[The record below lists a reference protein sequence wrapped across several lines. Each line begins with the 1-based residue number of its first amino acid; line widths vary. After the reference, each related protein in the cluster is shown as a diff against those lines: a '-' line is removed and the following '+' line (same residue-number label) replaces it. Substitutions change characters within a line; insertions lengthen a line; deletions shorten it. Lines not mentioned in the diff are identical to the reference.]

1 MNVFE
6 ILKARILSGNFKLM
20 DMQGR
25 IDTSFARGSL
35 TAEQTQQLSAL
46 ALEKASKEGEMPAI
60 MDILTALS
68 QRISALEEKTDMEE
82 NAGAY
87 PVWKPWDGISSLY
100 QKGAVV
106 SHKGKLYQSVFPG
119 QNVWEPGVAGTES
132 LWKTYEGE
140 DHGL

>member
-6 ILKARILSGNFKLM
+6 ILNARIVSGNFKLM
-20 DMQGR
+20 DMQER
-25 IDTSFARGSL
+25 IETSFARGSL
-35 TAEQTQQLSAL
+35 TAQQTEALSAL
-46 ALEKASKEGEMPAI
+46 AVENASKEGEMPGV
-60 MDILTALS
+60 MDILTSLS
-68 QRISALEEKTDMEE
+68 QRISALEEKADMEE
-82 NAGAY
+82 PEDAY
-87 PVWKPWDGISSLY
+87 SVWKPWDGISSLY

-132 LWKTYEGE
+132 LWKEYEGE